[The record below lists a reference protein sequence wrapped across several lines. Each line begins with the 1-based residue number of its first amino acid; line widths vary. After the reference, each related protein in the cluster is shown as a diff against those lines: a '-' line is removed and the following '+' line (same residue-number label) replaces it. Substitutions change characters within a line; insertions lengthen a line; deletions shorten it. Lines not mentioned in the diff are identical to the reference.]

1 VIPRTSRLAG
11 LGILASLWCVA
22 GCGAS
27 ITVEGTVTFKGEPV
41 TEGAISFEA
50 PDGSSPTF
58 GGRIENG
65 AYRILDLP
73 GEAAGQRVV
82 RITASRKTG
91 KKVPAGPPHPPSVLI
106 DEIEPVPAR
115 YNQKSTTVVELRKG
129 VSNRFDFALE
139 SDSQR

>member
-1 VIPRTSRLAG
+1 MIPRTSRLAS

-22 GCGAS
+22 GCGGS
-27 ITVEGTVTFKGEPV
+27 VVVEGTVTFKGEPV

-65 AYRILDLP
+65 AYRIHDLP

-115 YNQKSTTVVELRKG
+115 YNQKSTTIVELRKG
-129 VSNRFDFALE
+129 VSNRFDFAA
-139 SDSQR
+139 